1 MPYGSYSRIANSIIQ
16 LSTLH
21 LEKQLTASKH
31 AMKTRIYIETTIPSF
46 YYTLRKDVESQ
57 AMMNWTRRWWSE
69 LAPEFTLVTSTAVIA
84 ELRRGTG
91 ETVEQRLSLLEN
103 AELLKVTRY
112 IDDIANIYIEKRL
125 MPNDPNGDA
134 LHLAIASVYRVD
146 VLLTWNCKHLANP
159 SKMEHIRAVNY
170 GLGLPMPL
178 LTTPL
183 NYLSGE

>member
-1 MPYGSYSRIANSIIQ
+1 
-16 LSTLH
+16 
-21 LEKQLTASKH
+21 
-31 AMKTRIYIETTIPSF
+31 MKKRIYIETTIPSF

-69 LAPEFTLVTSTAVIA
+69 LGSNFTLVTSPAVIT

-91 ETVEQRLSLLEN
+91 ESVEQRIALLEN
-103 AELLKVTRY
+103 LDLLDVTSH
-112 IDDIANIYIEKRL
+112 IGDIANIYIEKRL

-134 LHLAIASVYRVD
+134 LHLALASVYRVD
-146 VLLTWNCKHLANP
+146 VLLTWNCQHLANP
-159 SKMEHIRAVNY
+159 SKMEHIRVVNH

-183 NYLSGE
+183 NYLSGASPQTDEAE